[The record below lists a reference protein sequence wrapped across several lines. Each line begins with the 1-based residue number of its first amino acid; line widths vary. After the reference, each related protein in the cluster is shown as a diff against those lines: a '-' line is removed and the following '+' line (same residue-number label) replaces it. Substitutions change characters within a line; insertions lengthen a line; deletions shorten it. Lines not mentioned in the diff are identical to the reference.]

1 MSTPDLVLAGTGAGG
16 ADGAALVWVGLPGV
30 AAPTSGISA
39 LGTGWINAGI
49 ISTDGLNYTPSES
62 VKEIDGYGLDAPVR
76 KITTSS
82 AEDFDV
88 VFMESNP
95 TVLALYFRKALS
107 SLTPDATGAVDFTTG
122 TTQTEYFSA
131 CFDIVDGA
139 NHIRIYA
146 PKCQNATRK
155 GQQVQKGEAITY
167 PVTVSVLQ
175 SSTGIA
181 THRWYVLDALKTG

>member
-1 MSTPDLVLAGTGAGG
+1 MSNPDLVLAGTGAGG
-16 ADGAALVWVGLPGV
+16 TDGAALVWVGEEG
-30 AAPTSGISA
+30 ATAPTTAISA
-39 LGTGWINAGI
+39 LGSGWTNCGI
-49 ISTDGLNYTPSES
+49 ISTDGLNYTPTES

-95 TVLALYFRKALS
+95 TVLELYFRKALA

-122 TTQTEYFSA
+122 TTQTEYFA
-131 CFDIVDGA
+131 VVFDIVDGD

-146 PKCQNATRK
+146 PKVQNATRK
-155 GQQVQKGEAITY
+155 GQQVQKGEVISY
-167 PVTVSVLQ
+167 PVTMSVLQ

-181 THRWYVLDALKTG
+181 TERWYVLDALKTA

>member
-1 MSTPDLVLAGTGAGG
+1 MSNPDLVLAGTGAGG
-16 ADGAALVWVGLPGV
+16 SDGAALVWVAPEGT
-30 AAPTSGISA
+30 AAPTTALTVLGSG
-39 LGTGWINAGI
+39 WVNAGI

-88 VFMESNP
+88 VFMESSP
-95 TVLALYFRKALS
+95 TVLELYFRKALASLVPDS
-107 SLTPDATGAVDFTTG
+107 SGAVDFTTG
-122 TTQTEYFSA
+122 TTTTEYFA
-131 CFDIVDGA
+131 VTFDIVDGD

-167 PVTVSVLQ
+167 PVTISVLQ

-181 THRWYVLDALKTG
+181 THRWYVLDALKTA